1 MFKNPELDSALITT
15 IHHESFLMKSSWDE
29 FERLANK
36 QILATINQTESV
48 RLFSSYSSFL
58 HHLYEFY
65 LACFKRQIGNDSG
78 FGGHAG
84 AVRKDRLFT
93 AETQRVFDRIS
104 ERLQSGRGQGWEND
118 LSYYQLEVPIAFAE
132 NLRGIRN
139 SSAHALT
146 SRAAGDIDLSDFY
159 HRYHKFVYELF
170 RSAREYW
177 GAFSIEN
184 LDMKAISRF
193 SVVVRK

>member
-36 QILATINQTESV
+36 QILSTLNATECVS
-48 RLFSSYSSFL
+48 LFSFYTSFL

-78 FGGHAG
+78 FGGREG
-84 AVRKDRLFT
+84 AARKDRLFT

-104 ERLQSGRGQGWEND
+104 ARLEAGKGQGWEND
-118 LSYYQLEVPIAFAE
+118 PSYYKVAVPIDFAE
-132 NLRGIRN
+132 DLRNIRN

-159 HRYHKFVYELF
+159 HSYHKYVYELF

-193 SVVVRK
+193 SVLVRT

>member
-48 RLFSSYSSFL
+48 RLFSSYTSFL

-78 FGGHAG
+78 FGGRAG

-93 AETQRVFDRIS
+93 AETQRVFDQIS

-139 SSAHALT
+139 SSAHALI

-193 SVVVRK
+193 SVLVRK